1 MITPLTNKINYGY
14 GSNISDYRSN
24 NILRELPIFFNSFS
38 CDAFLAEIN

>member
-24 NILRELPIFFNSFS
+24 NISRHNLTSLLSFRT
-38 CDAFLAEIN
+38 